1 MLLIITQ
8 WEHMAAVFASVC
20 LPFAAMPLLQNI
32 GSKHRSDFFRVS
44 DRALLAALMLD
55 SVFGF
60 LHVYSMTTMG
70 GALLYDP
77 HMWLLSARLL
87 FFFSAAASWI
97 SSITSG
103 PPPASRIL
111 PAVFFC
117 DLLCLLSIFCLF
129 ARGILVSLLST
140 ERLGGISG
148 VLTLSTAVAPQV
160 ASLLLHRALLKPS
173 TLFVFYSTAVALTW
187 GWYARTIGKTPHMVF
202 KCVVLHC
209 TPLRAL
215 SLSLTAP
222 LPLLPPIY
230 FPPSLAYALL
240 NILPLILAP
249 RPSAYATHRREGKDK
264 VEDPPSPPAFTGVT
278 TTGRHAVP
286 S

>member
-8 WEHMAAVFASVC
+8 WEHMAAVFSSVC

-103 PPPASRIL
+103 PPP
-111 PAVFFC
+111 
-117 DLLCLLSIFCLF
+117 
-129 ARGILVSLLST
+129 
-140 ERLGGISG
+140 
-148 VLTLSTAVAPQV
+148 
-160 ASLLLHRALLKPS
+160 
-173 TLFVFYSTAVALTW
+173 
-187 GWYARTIGKTPHMVF
+187 
-202 KCVVLHC
+202 
-209 TPLRAL
+209 
-215 SLSLTAP
+215 
-222 LPLLPPIY
+222 
-230 FPPSLAYALL
+230 
-240 NILPLILAP
+240 
-249 RPSAYATHRREGKDK
+249 
-264 VEDPPSPPAFTGVT
+264 PPAFSPPFSSVT
-278 TTGRHAVP
+278 CCACSPYFACSQEAFLSASSPRSGWGEFQE